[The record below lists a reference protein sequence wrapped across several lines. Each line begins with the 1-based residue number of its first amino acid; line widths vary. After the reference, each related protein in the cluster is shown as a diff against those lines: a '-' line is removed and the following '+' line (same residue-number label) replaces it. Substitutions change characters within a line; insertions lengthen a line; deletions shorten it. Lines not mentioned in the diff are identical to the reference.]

1 MKTERLFYLF
11 ISVWFNN
18 MIVRNSGNI
27 GYAAKL
33 ELLIFMLYQFFH
45 ILTFL
50 IFLSYGYDI
59 YIYIYYYQ

>member
-1 MKTERLFYLF
+1 
-11 ISVWFNN
+11 

-33 ELLIFMLYQFFH
+33 ELLIFTLYQFFH

-59 YIYIYYYQ
+59 YLLLPIIICVFNPYA